1 MRSRGCAVPAWS
13 LEPRDEPD
21 PVRVKH
27 VLVLGATGLVGLAA
41 VRHFAGRPGCR
52 VTAVSRTRSPLL
64 PAGIDHLCLDLD
76 DIVASAAV
84 FGAMQSVTHVVY
96 AAVQEQA
103 DLVAGWID
111 AEHVARNG
119 RMLANVLVPLTR
131 VATGL
136 RHVTALQGPKAY
148 GAHVQALP
156 VPAREGRDERRDVP
170 NFYWP
175 QQDELIERQ
184 RGQSWSWTIFRPV
197 MVVGEAIGGSM
208 NLVATLGVYAA
219 LMREQGRELPYPG
232 AVGLTKQPSDVG
244 LIARAI
250 DWAGEHAAAANQ
262 IFNIDNGEVFAFES
276 VWPAIAYALGMVPGE
291 PRALQL
297 AQFLPLQAAA
307 WDRIRARHDLRAP
320 ALAPFLGS
328 SPMLADFSMGAG
340 PNGLARPVIVSSVKL
355 RQAGFHDT
363 IDSETMFRTWFERY
377 QQHRLLPSFGD
388 SHGQP

>member
-1 MRSRGCAVPAWS
+1 M
-13 LEPRDEPD
+13 
-21 PVRVKH
+21 KH

-41 VRHFAGRPGCR
+41 ARHFAGRPGCR

-64 PAGIDHLCLDLD
+64 PGGIEHLGLDLAD
-76 DIVASAAV
+76 TAATAAA
-84 FGAMQSVTHVVY
+84 FGAMHSVTHVVH
-96 AAVQEQA
+96 AAVQEHA
-103 DLVAGWID
+103 DLVAGWTD
-111 AEHVARNG
+111 AEHVARNA
-119 RMLANVLVPLTR
+119 RMLANVLAPLTR
-131 VATGL
+131 AAAGL
-136 RHVTALQGPKAY
+136 RHVVALQGPKAY
-148 GAHVQALP
+148 GVHVRPLP

-175 QQDELIERQ
+175 QQDELIARQ
-184 RGQSWSWTIFRPV
+184 HGQRWHWTIFRPV

-232 AVGLTKQPSDVG
+232 AVGLIKQPSDVD

-250 DWAGEHAAAANQ
+250 DWAGEHPAAADEV
-262 IFNIDNGEVFAFES
+262 FNIDNGEVFGFET
-276 VWPAIAYALGMVPGE
+276 VWPAIADAFGMQPAA

-297 AQFLPLQAAA
+297 AQFLPAQAAA
-307 WDRIRARHDLRAP
+307 WDRVRARHDLRAP

-340 PNGLARPVIVSSVKL
+340 PNGLARPAIVSSVKL

-363 IDSETMFRTWFERY
+363 LDSETMFRTWIQRY
-377 QQHRLLPSFGD
+377 QQHRLLPLPGD
-388 SHGQP
+388 PHDPS